1 MEIQKT
7 FVADK
12 HLLKLAKILVV
23 LILVV
28 LIKKRY
34 RKCGLTFTEGK
45 IIRKYMHSFK
55 NPIIKFPGNCFDF
68 LTLENFQ

>member
-12 HLLKLAKILVV
+12 HLLKLAK
-23 LILVV
+23 ILVV

>member
-23 LILVV
+23 LI
-28 LIKKRY
+28 KKRD
-34 RKCGLTFTEGK
+34 RKCGLTFTEG

-55 NPIIKFPGNCFDF
+55 NHIIKFPRNFFDI